1 MFLCW
6 RINTNAYQAPYL
18 KGVSTTHLQAYAY
31 ITAAAII
38 AASANTTACYNNAY
52 YLSVD
57 ELVRNSKFYSS
68 MHVYIAQHG
77 TYVWKLLCI
86 NSCVT
91 ELILSL
97 VSSMILRGKILKFKP
112 VYCFFR

>member
-1 MFLCW
+1 MHIKHSTSRVYLPSTCRRAHVFLMLL
-6 RINTNAYQAPYL
+6 P
-18 KGVSTTHLQAYAY
+18 SSFLQVL
-31 ITAAAII
+31 IPLLV
-38 AASANTTACYNNAY
+38 YNNAY

-57 ELVRNSKFYSS
+57 KLVRNSKFYSS